1 MANNAFKRKIKKLTD
16 LRLKEISGVDHP
28 ASLHEGW
35 AVIKNSD
42 NELNVALAEIIE
54 PNPDSLETNVDTDV
68 MQEEEE
74 A

>member
-42 NELNVALAEIIE
+42 NELNVALA
-54 PNPDSLETNVDTDV
+54 
-68 MQEEEE
+68 
-74 A
+74 